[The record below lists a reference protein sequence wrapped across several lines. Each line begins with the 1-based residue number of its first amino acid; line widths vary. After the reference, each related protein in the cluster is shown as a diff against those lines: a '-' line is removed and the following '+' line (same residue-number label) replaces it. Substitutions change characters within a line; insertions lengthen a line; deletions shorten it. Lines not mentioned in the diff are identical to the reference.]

1 MNQPVLKAVSITKRF
16 GATTALTHLDLDI
29 RAGEVVALMGANGA
43 GKSTLVK
50 IISGVYGADSGALSL
65 RGEPFAPS
73 SPQHAKRLG
82 VATVHQSIA
91 DAVVP
96 TLSIADNLLLDQLCD
111 GASAWRMTPAARVD
125 AARPLAQRVG
135 LDADLSAPLHTLS
148 LAAQQLVTLA
158 RALAGNPSL
167 LILDEPTASLS
178 APEAERL
185 FALIERLRADGAA
198 ILLVSH
204 RLGDL
209 RRIADRVTVMRDGRI
224 VADLRPPI
232 NFDAAVETMIGHALP
247 ANRAASRESG
257 TSGNVL
263 FSVRDLRLTPA
274 SIPFDLD
281 LEEGEI
287 VAIAGPVGGGKS
299 RLARVLFGETRAVQ
313 GDMQLLGKPWRPRSP
328 ADAIRAGVYLAGEDR
343 WRSSLFPDSVP
354 FASIAGTL
362 SFPFL
367 SRWHRGGFV
376 CRETERSA
384 ARDAITAFGVRC
396 TGPDDR
402 LSRLSGGNQQKVV
415 LARWHTEPSKLLL
428 LDEPFQGVDVGARA
442 DIVALLRKRAAGRA
456 TLVFVSDL
464 EEAFEIADRV
474 VHFDRGTT
482 LERAAPADSF
492 SSVALTHS

>member
-1 MNQPVLKAVSITKRF
+1 MNQPVLKVVSITKRF
-16 GATTALTHLDLDI
+16 GATVALSHLDLDI
-29 RAGEVVALMGANGA
+29 HAGEVVALMGANGA

-50 IISGVYGADSGALSL
+50 IVSGVYGPDSGSLSL

-96 TLSIADNLLLDQLCD
+96 TLSIADNLLLDRLCD
-111 GASAWRMTPAARVD
+111 GASAWRATPAARVD

-135 LDADLSAPLHTLS
+135 LDMDLSAPLHTLS
-148 LAAQQLVTLA
+148 LAGQQLVTLA

-209 RRIADRVTVMRDGRI
+209 RRIADRVSVMRDGRI
-224 VADLRPPI
+224 VADLRAPI
-232 NFDAAVETMIGHALP
+232 NFDAAIETMIGHALP
-247 ANRAASRESG
+247 ADRTALRPGSA
-257 TSGNVL
+257 SGNAL
-263 FSVRDLRLTPA
+263 FSVRGLKSTPT
-274 SIPFDLD
+274 SIPFDFD

-287 VAIAGPVGGGKS
+287 VAMAGPVGGGKS
-299 RLARVLFGETRAVQ
+299 RLARVIFGEARAVE
-313 GDMQLLGKPWRPRSP
+313 GDMQLIGKPWRPRSP

-367 SRWHRGGFV
+367 SRWYRRGFV
-376 CRETERSA
+376 RRETECSA
-384 ARDAITAFGVRC
+384 ARDAIAAFGVRC

-415 LARWHTEPSKLLL
+415 LARWHTEPAKLLL
-428 LDEPFQGVDVGARA
+428 LDEPFQGVDAGARA
-442 DIVALLRKRAAGRA
+442 DIVALLRKHAAGRA

-482 LERAAPADSF
+482 LDRPAPADSI
-492 SSVALTHS
+492 SSVALPPS

>member
-16 GATTALTHLDLDI
+16 GATVALAHLDLDI
-29 RAGEVVALMGANGA
+29 HAGEVVALMGANGA

-50 IISGVYGADSGALSL
+50 IISGVYGADGGALAL
-65 RGEPFAPS
+65 RGKPFAPS

-91 DAVVP
+91 HAVVP
-96 TLSIADNLLLDQLCD
+96 TLSIADNLLLDRLCD

-135 LDADLSAPLHTLS
+135 LDVDLSAPLHTLS
-148 LAAQQLVTLA
+148 LAGQQLVTLA

-209 RRIADRVTVMRDGRI
+209 RRIADRVAVMRDGRI

-232 NFDAAVETMIGHALP
+232 DFDAAIETMIGHALP
-247 ANRAASRESG
+247 ADRAAPRG
-257 TSGNVL
+257 NDASGNVL
-263 FSVRDLRLTPA
+263 FSVRDLKLTPA
-274 SIPFDLD
+274 SIPFDFD

-299 RLARVLFGETRAVQ
+299 RLAHVIFGETQAVQ

-376 CRETERSA
+376 RRETERAA
-384 ARDAITAFGVRC
+384 ARDAIAAFGVRC

-415 LARWHTEPSKLLL
+415 LARWHMQPSKLLL
-428 LDEPFQGVDVGARA
+428 LDEPFQGVDAGARA
-442 DIVALLRKRAAGRA
+442 DLVALLRQHAAGRA